1 MAGATCQTVA
11 VTPPWAPP
19 SMAGPQTHANHTI
32 YTNNLNKDE
41 LKKSLYAVFSQ
52 LGQILHILLSRS

>member
-1 MAGATCQTVA
+1 
-11 VTPPWAPP
+11 
-19 SMAGPQTHANHTI
+19 MAGPQTHANHTI